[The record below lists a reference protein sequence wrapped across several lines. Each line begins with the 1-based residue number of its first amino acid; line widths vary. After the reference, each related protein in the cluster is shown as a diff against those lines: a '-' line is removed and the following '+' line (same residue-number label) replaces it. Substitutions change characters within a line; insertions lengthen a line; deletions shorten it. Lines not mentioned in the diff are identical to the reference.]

1 MSKECLFLVPWTDL
15 VRWIICSLFVISG
28 NCLCC
33 CHIINTFVFLM
44 NTVIDWSVT
53 KCTSC
58 WLVNQSLSDCLD
70 NHFSLIGFCYTLIHV
85 GQSLSLTDHELLLF
99 FLQPGSP
106 TLRILHISDIHID
119 PAYEVGSKVK
129 CGEPLCCRQG
139 DGKAGDGL
147 IKTQEYLHVDQN
159 ENNNTFLYQTFQCWQ
174 QNRMSPWRIQGFIA
188 CNIRASCR

>member
-33 CHIINTFVFLM
+33 CHIVNTFVFLM

-70 NHFSLIGFCYTLIHV
+70 NHFSLNGFCYTLIHV
-85 GQSLSLTDHELLLF
+85 GQSLSHYHNIVFFTAWISHTPHSTHFWHSHRPRIWSRVKGEMWRTAMLSSRRRESRWWPDKNSGVLT
-99 FLQPGSP
+99 
-106 TLRILHISDIHID
+106 
-119 PAYEVGSKVK
+119 
-129 CGEPLCCRQG
+129 CRSRW
-139 DGKAGDGL
+139 K
-147 IKTQEYLHVDQN
+147 
-159 ENNNTFLYQTFQCWQ
+159 
-174 QNRMSPWRIQGFIA
+174 
-188 CNIRASCR
+188 